1 MRLRDVFLRY
11 KEEDADGLSPV
22 KDNDAEARENSRKT
36 IMVLNGLGYMLDW
49 VFGEGHLCSDLTL
62 W

>member
-1 MRLRDVFLRY
+1 MRY